1 MDIFL
6 IVFLIVVFL
15 ILVAL
20 CLHSIKIVEE
30 PSEEEPIDPA
40 HVSLYDRRYQSIMS
54 FPKASKGL
62 DRIKKEEEE

>member
-20 CLHSIKIVEE
+20 CLHSIKIVED
-30 PSEEEPIDPA
+30 PPEEESVDPA
-40 HVSLYDRRYQSIMS
+40 YVGLYDRLYQSIMG
-54 FPKASKGL
+54 FPKASRSF
-62 DRIKKEEEE
+62 DRMKKEE

>member
-30 PSEEEPIDPA
+30 PSEEEPVNPA
-40 HVSLYDRRYQSIMS
+40 YVSLYDRRYQSIMS
-54 FPKASKGL
+54 FSKASRGF
-62 DRIKKEEEE
+62 DRMKKEE